1 MLESDFANKWLEP
14 PKTKDSQSQSN
25 LIIPAL
31 IPTPGG
37 RQGGHKGGA
46 KGGPD
51 PTPRAP
57 QGNPQGKAEGA
68 KGKPEGGTGRPEGS
82 PDPGEGRADNK
93 GETQCKNHYGG
104 RPQVALTIDI
114 ETPLVDIH
122 KW

>member
-14 PKTKDSQSQSN
+14 PKTMDSQSQSN
-25 LIIPAL
+25 QDIPAL

-57 QGNPQGKAEGA
+57 QGDPQGKAEGA
-68 KGKPEGGTGRPEGS
+68 KGKPEGGTQGAPKGAPTRGR
-82 PDPGEGRADNK
+82 
-93 GETQCKNHYGG
+93 GETTKQKHKVKNS
-104 RPQVALTIDI
+104 PF
-114 ETPLVDIH
+114 TPVQWWLC
-122 KW
+122 

>member
-14 PKTKDSQSQSN
+14 PKTTSLQSQSN
-25 LIIPAL
+25 LDIPAL

-57 QGNPQGKAEGA
+57 QGDPQGKAEGA
-68 KGKPEGGTGRPEGS
+68 KDKPEGGTQGAPKGAPTRGR
-82 PDPGEGRADNK
+82 GEPTTKEKHKVRTTMG
-93 GETQCKNHYGG
+93 GETLS
-104 RPQVALTIDI
+104 RPYNQN
-114 ETPLVDIH
+114 
-122 KW
+122 